1 MKDDKRVIEVIK
13 DVGDFIPM
21 GDGTKLLPSQ
31 LLQMFQFPPEMQYT
45 YVSKLSGGEKKRL
58 YLLTVLMK
66 NPNFLILDEPTNDLD
81 LITLSTLEQ
90 FLLDFQGCLIMV
102 SHDRYFMDK
111 LADQLFI
118 LEGNGVVKTFLGS
131 YTDYREQEKEKKKAE
146 SKVEAKP
153 KVQPTNAGPKPPMG
167 GFKMTNKE
175 KFEFEGLDKEIASLE
190 KQKAELTEKMISGVT
205 DHKELSD
212 ISIKLGEITQ
222 KLDDKQLRWLELS
235 EMEG

>member
-1 MKDDKRVIEVIK
+1 
-13 DVGDFIPM
+13 
-21 GDGTKLLPSQ
+21 
-31 LLQMFQFPPEMQYT
+31 
-45 YVSKLSGGEKKRL
+45 
-58 YLLTVLMK
+58 MK

-118 LEGNGVVKTFLGS
+118 LEGNGVVKIFLGS
-131 YTDYREQEKEKKKAE
+131 YTEYRELEKEKKKIE
-146 SKVEAKP
+146 NKIEVKQQVKP
-153 KVQPTNAGPKPPMG
+153 TEEPKQETLVKQ
-167 GFKMTNKE
+167 KMSNKE
-175 KFEFEGLDKEIASLE
+175 KFEFQNLDKDIANLE
-190 KQKAELTEKMISGVT
+190 KQKMELSDKLTSGII

-212 ISIKLGEITQ
+212 TAIKLGEISQ
-222 KLDDKQLRWLELS
+222 LLDNKQLRWLELS